1 MCYWKKISG
10 RKESTENI
18 NGKSETEFAS
28 VEDTLNMHRTA
39 SNETTL
45 VSDIP
50 NIINEE
56 DVIIA
61 PEQGKKNSFDFKQWI
76 LWKANI
82 SVPSS

>member
-1 MCYWKKISG
+1 
-10 RKESTENI
+10 
-18 NGKSETEFAS
+18 
-28 VEDTLNMHRTA
+28 MHRTA

-61 PEQGKKNSFDFKQWI
+61 PEQGKKNSFDFKQ
-76 LWKANI
+76 
-82 SVPSS
+82 

>member
-1 MCYWKKISG
+1 
-10 RKESTENI
+10 
-18 NGKSETEFAS
+18 
-28 VEDTLNMHRTA
+28 MHRTA

-61 PEQGKKNSFDFKQWI
+61 PEQGKKTVLILNNEFCKKQTFPY
-76 LWKANI
+76 LLPKGKFGYN
-82 SVPSS
+82 VP